1 MKLIRYSFIA
11 VAALLLVSNVSAK
24 TWTIGV
30 RSTATGSFLYTMDG
44 HDLSALSPFN
54 ATVGDTLDFEMNFS
68 VHNLGIS
75 DTAGTMVLD
84 KGFTSFSKPGGTS
97 IKFVLPAANEYV
109 FACSFHTNLQT
120 GAGMSAA
127 VISSAGNAGVNPQSN
142 GTLKLESIFPNP
154 ANNVT
159 MVDFELSQPA
169 HVKLLV
175 YDAQGKLVMT
185 ALDEQMSAGT
195 HMPTI
200 DTKSLASGSYQYVLQ
215 AGDAVLRRQAII
227 VR

>member
-1 MKLIRYSFIA
+1 MKVIRYSFF
-11 VAALLLVSNVSAK
+11 AALMLLFVSSVHAK

-30 RSTATGSFLYTMDG
+30 RSTATGGYVYTMNG
-44 HDLSALSPFN
+44 SDLTAPIPVS
-54 ATVGDTLDFEMNFS
+54 VGDTLDYEMDFS
-68 VHNLGIS
+68 LHNLGIS
-75 DTAGTMVLD
+75 NSSGALILD
-84 KGFTSFSKPGGTS
+84 KGFTSFGAPGGTS
-97 IKFVLPAANEYV
+97 IKFVVPSEGSFG
-109 FACSFHTNLQT
+109 FACSRHANLQATPPT
-120 GAGMSAA
+120 GMVGAFTATA
-127 VISSAGNAGVNPQSN
+127 AGVAPNQS
-142 GTLKLESIFPNP
+142 GALKFQSIFPNP
-154 ANNVT
+154 SNNVT
-159 MVDFELSQPA
+159 MVDFELTEPA

-175 YDAQGKLVMT
+175 YDAQGKLVLT